1 MRNEIPLTSAISGE
15 QPEFKKWHKNEGQT
29 ILAKEVCDTFW
40 FQAFDGEWTANEAI
54 SQETG

>member
-1 MRNEIPLTSAISGE
+1 MKSPLTSAISGE

-40 FQAFDGEWTANEAI
+40 FQAFDGEWTAKEAI
-54 SQETG
+54 PREAG